1 MTRNAA
7 KLVLAIAA
15 LACASAVLAKSSDRN
30 QTMDIKA
37 GTSDCTVTETGPCI
51 LTGNVRIAQGTLNIQ
66 ATRADIRR
74 AGGEPVA
81 VKLTGSPVQLSQQ
94 LDSGGTMNA
103 TSAQVDYDL
112 QQDTVVFTG
121 GATVKQPGQGSIAG
135 ERIVYNMRTGQV
147 QAGGEKGVHLQFE
160 PRNRTPGADAKPAGS
175 KPAGSN

>member
-66 ATRADIRR
+66 AARADIRR
-74 AGGEPVA
+74 AGGEPGA
-81 VKLTGSPVQLSQQ
+81 VKRSPSPGQPRPQPV
-94 LDSGGTMNA
+94 SGGA
-103 TSAQVDYDL
+103 
-112 QQDTVVFTG
+112 
-121 GATVKQPGQGSIAG
+121 
-135 ERIVYNMRTGQV
+135 R
-147 QAGGEKGVHLQFE
+147 
-160 PRNRTPGADAKPAGS
+160 
-175 KPAGSN
+175 